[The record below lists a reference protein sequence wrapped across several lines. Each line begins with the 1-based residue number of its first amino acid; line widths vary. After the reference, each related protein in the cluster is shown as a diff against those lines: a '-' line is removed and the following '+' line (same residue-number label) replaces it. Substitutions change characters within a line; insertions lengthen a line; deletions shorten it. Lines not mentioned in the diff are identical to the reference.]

1 MSRRPTNIVRFMGAP
16 VLTGLVLS
24 DADYDL
30 IVSAIGPCHGAEVE
44 RFLAAASVVPG
55 GRRLNT
61 SHPIMEDV
69 LAAVGVEVHGY
80 MKLDEERDG
89 RARVRPKRGSTAE
102 RLMVIYEQ
110 IEQHLS

>member
-1 MSRRPTNIVRFMGAP
+1 
-16 VLTGLVLS
+16 
-24 DADYDL
+24 
-30 IVSAIGPCHGAEVE
+30 
-44 RFLAAASVVPG
+44 
-55 GRRLNT
+55 
-61 SHPIMEDV
+61 MEDV